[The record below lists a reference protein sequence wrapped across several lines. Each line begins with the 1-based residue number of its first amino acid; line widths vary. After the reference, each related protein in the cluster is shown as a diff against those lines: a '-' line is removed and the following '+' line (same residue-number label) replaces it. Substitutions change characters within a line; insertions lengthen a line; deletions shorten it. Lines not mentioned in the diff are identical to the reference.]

1 MTQIIIG
8 YFCGTG
14 LETAEDASL
23 LSITAN
29 VNTGNCKVLCYD
41 GCHVHGGGLFAD
53 GVEEQADAFI
63 ADLKQNLNPDETHYQ
78 INLVAH
84 SRGVLSAL
92 IAIKKI
98 QADPELRDK
107 VSITGDFHDPVPG
120 NFQITSKL
128 GFEQASVN
136 QLRDLSDCDI
146 VKKVYI
152 TLQEHPILPIAFDM
166 LIPKFHHK
174 ATVEIETI
182 PGYHDVQHRYMMD
195 PDIDHR
201 AMLSLGVGKTF
212 SILQEDGF
220 TINPDMN
227 PKQKQIDA
235 YDVLTGWA
243 KTRPTVFEERDLH
256 FGGQIIANNHAQA
269 DIDVI
274 NWRHAQL
281 KGVSPNHVLYGTT
294 HPDYNYRKT
303 LLEQACDVLIAVDHF
318 EANNS
323 NQAELVANLRAKTEA
338 LSKGSLSISDYK
350 DNCKQLLKNGS
361 VDDAGLNKAINYL
374 GMMNYFTKLEKSMDK
389 HITDDD
395 ILFEKLHTLK
405 INIIEELTAEIESGK
420 TIDQLHASN
429 AVKIINNTAQYLEDI
444 YANANTAE
452 QVIEFSEQYAN
463 DNIRLGRNWH
473 LGSKIIVGAIIAL
486 AATVVGFVIGAAI
499 GFGIGLACGAS
510 SGPGALVTACV
521 AAFIG
526 GLAGAVAGAST
537 GIYAANHFF
546 KPSPVEHQLRTIVD
560 VVKAET
566 IAEEDPSEQE
576 DLQPSVG

>member
-1 MTQIIIG
+1 MTQRIIG
-8 YFCGTG
+8 FFCGTG
-14 LETAEDASL
+14 YETDRDASL
-23 LSITAN
+23 ISIQGN
-29 VNTGNCKVLCYD
+29 VDTDTHKVLAYD
-41 GCHVHGGGLFAD
+41 GCHVLGGGLFAD

-63 ADLKQNLNPDETHYQ
+63 ADLKQNLNPVETSYQ

-98 QADPELRDK
+98 QADPDLRDK
-107 VSITGDFHDPVPG
+107 VSITADFHDPVPG

-166 LIPKFHHK
+166 LIPKFHRK

-182 PGYHDVQHRYMMD
+182 PGYHDVQHRYGMA

-220 TINPDMN
+220 TINPEMN

-235 YDVLTGWA
+235 YDVLIEWA
-243 KTRPTVFEERDLH
+243 KTRPTAFGERDLH
-256 FGGQIIANNHAQA
+256 FGGQIIANN
-269 DIDVI
+269 DVKDKINII
-274 NWRHAQL
+274 NWRHAKL
-281 KGVSPNHVLYGTT
+281 KGIDPCYVLYGMT

-303 LLEQACDVLIAVDHF
+303 LLEHTCDVLLAVDRF
-318 EANNS
+318 EAHNPD
-323 NQAELVANLRAKTEA
+323 QKA
-338 LSKGSLSISDYK
+338 LADKLFAITRTVSSGNMSINDYK
-350 DNCKQLLKNGS
+350 GNCKTMFKDSS
-361 VDDAGLNKAINYL
+361 VNDAGLNKAINYL
-374 GMMNYFTKLEKSMDK
+374 GMMAYFTKFDESMDK
-389 HITDDD
+389 YITNDD

-420 TIDQLHASN
+420 TIDQLDASN
-429 AVKIINNTAQYLEDI
+429 AVKIINNTTQYLEDI
-444 YANANTAE
+444 YANAKSAE
-452 QVIEFSEQYAN
+452 QVIDFSEQYAN

-473 LGSKIIVGAIIAL
+473 LGSKIIVGAIIGL
-486 AATVVGFVIGAAI
+486 AAAVVGFVIGAAI
-499 GFGIGLACGAS
+499 GFGIGMACGAS
-510 SGPGALVTACV
+510 SGPGALIAACV

-526 GLAGAVAGAST
+526 GLAGASS
-537 GIYAANHFF
+537 GIYAAHHFF
-546 KPSPVEHQLRTIVD
+546 KPSPVEQQLRTIID
-560 VVKAET
+560 IVKADT
-566 IAEEDPSEQE
+566 IAEEDPADLGE
-576 DLQPSVG
+576 LQPSFG